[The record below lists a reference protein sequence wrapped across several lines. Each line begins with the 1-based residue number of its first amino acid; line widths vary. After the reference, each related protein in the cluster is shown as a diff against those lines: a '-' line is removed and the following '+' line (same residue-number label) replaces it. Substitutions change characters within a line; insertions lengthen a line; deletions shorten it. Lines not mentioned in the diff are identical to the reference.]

1 MSYGEVFKHIKTILK
16 VNPDTT
22 EDELVAF
29 MHLLGYGDAYVQRL
43 MPKLRRLE
51 KAAKKHPKKRSDRH
65 RIHVCVKQVTRIY
78 KEHPSI
84 PEQKLLKLVEIYVHN
99 TIKSKQAKRCIAG
112 VHKHFHEQNKKNSRV
127 LPVQTGKTRA
137 PTVARAP
144 TAQTPTDAQ
153 TPRTSALWSRI
164 KRYINGLVRDL
175 KSRVIKGA
183 AGPPGPQ
190 GPIGKR
196 GARGEK
202 GETGEKGDR
211 GEVGDQGPK
220 ARKVNAGKRVT
231 KETVAKLAKME
242 EMASVAKRGATGLQ
256 GEKGDKGER
265 GEKGNEGVGLHL
277 KEWKLGKKYKKG
289 DYVFITVVSQK
300 QKKNT
305 TSCSYARIQLKP
317 QRNSHK
323 MIRSIG
329 FTLKRQKANKG
340 KRAPKARKEIG
351 AMWARKARKG
361 RKATVEKRAT
371 KAIEVKKER
380 KALVAKKESWSTRRK
395 GDRGERGERGVD
407 GEAGKQ
413 GPVGPKGDIGNI
425 GPRGAKGERG
435 DQGIKGDQGDAGD
448 GLTLR
453 TFKLGHHYRRADYV
467 IYRPKGKKHDIM
479 YIAVAKFKATKTPD
493 RDPRNWSPFHAPRG
507 PKGDKGDRGE
517 DGKDGV
523 RGPGGDPRA
532 VALILRKQRKKIE
545 LGLGLK

>member
-1 MSYGEVFKHIKTILK
+1 M
-16 VNPDTT
+16 
-22 EDELVAF
+22 
-29 MHLLGYGDAYVQRL
+29 
-43 MPKLRRLE
+43 RRLE

-84 PEQKLLKLVEIYVHN
+84 PEQKLQKLVEIYVHN

-220 ARKVNAGKRVT
+220 GKEGERGEKGDKGDSGEAGKDGRDG
-231 KETVAKLAKME
+231 ERGE
-242 EMASVAKRGATGLQ
+242 RGATGLQ

-289 DYVFITVVSQK
+289 DYVFITVVQPKTKEKYDVMFICSHPIKAAKK
-300 QKKNT
+300 Q
-305 TSCSYARIQLKP
+305 P
-317 QRNSHK
+317 QDDPKHWVH
-323 MIRSIG
+323 
-329 FTLKRQKANKG
+329 FE
-340 KRAPKARKEIG
+340 APKGEQG
-351 AMWARKARKG
+351 EEGPKG
-361 RKATVEKRAT
+361 E
-371 KAIEVKKER
+371 
-380 KALVAKKESWSTRRK
+380 K
-395 GDRGERGERGVD
+395 GD
-407 GEAGKQ
+407 AGD
-413 GPVGPKGDIGNI
+413 VGPKG
-425 GPRGAKGERG
+425 K
-435 DQGIKGDQGDAGD
+435 
-448 GLTLR
+448 
-453 TFKLGHHYRRADYV
+453 RRAW
-467 IYRPKGKKHDIM
+467 RTG
-479 YIAVAKFKATKTPD
+479 
-493 RDPRNWSPFHAPRG
+493 
-507 PKGDKGDRGE
+507 
-517 DGKDGV
+517 
-523 RGPGGDPRA
+523 
-532 VALILRKQRKKIE
+532 RKRR
-545 LGLGLK
+545 